1 MDLYSQMLNL
11 ITELDLSIK
20 SLAKNGERLAE
31 AERDYKTELAK
42 QALQLKADG
51 TAVTFINLVIYGQ
64 DEVARKRLERDIAE
78 ANYKANQEFINITKL
93 KLKICE
99 SQLQREWG
107 KDGK

>member
-1 MDLYSQMLNL
+1 MDLYTQMLNL
-11 ITELDLSIK
+11 INDLDLSIK

-31 AERDYKTELAK
+31 AEKEYKTELTK

-51 TAVTFINLVIYGQ
+51 TAVTFINLIIHGQ
-64 DEVARKRLERDIAE
+64 PEVARKRLERDIAE

-107 KDGK
+107 KDA